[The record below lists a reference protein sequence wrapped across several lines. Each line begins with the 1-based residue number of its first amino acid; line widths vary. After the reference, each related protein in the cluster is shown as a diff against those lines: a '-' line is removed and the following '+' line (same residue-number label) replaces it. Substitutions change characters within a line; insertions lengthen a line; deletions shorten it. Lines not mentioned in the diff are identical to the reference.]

1 MDLSVSGLASGF
13 DWKTLVDQLVQVER
27 APQTQ
32 LLSEQNLLQQRN
44 NAYGSI
50 LTQLGVLRNRISA
63 LKSPDLFNTRAASVG
78 DSSVASASASTG
90 AVQGSFAFNF
100 LQLATASKLTGSS
113 GVGRALNASN
123 DVSGLVLSNAGFA
136 SGVSA
141 GDFTVNGKRVS
152 IVTTDTLQQVFDKIS
167 AATGGTVTGGY
178 DSSTD
183 RISLNSGAE
192 IVLGSA
198 ADSSNFLQIARLNN
212 NGTGTVASSSQLGS
226 VQVAHALSAANFT
239 TAISDGGG
247 AGKFRINGAEILFTA
262 SDKTADV
269 LKRIND
275 SAAGVTASFD
285 SVNDRFTLV
294 NKTTGDLGVAL
305 EDVSGNFLA
314 AAGLSTGALQRG
326 KSLLYT
332 VNNGGT
338 LTSQSNTIT
347 EASSGLAGLTVTAL
361 KEGGSTTVT
370 VGSDTSKIK
379 TAINDFITQYN
390 GVQSLIDSQTASS
403 TDAKGKVTAG
413 ILASDSDANDVA
425 RQLRTLAYGQ
435 VSGLTGTVKRLES
448 LGIATNSKDNTLK
461 LEDSTKLDAA
471 LANNLNDVS
480 KLFTDPTSGIAAQL
494 DTFLERTI
502 GDNGS
507 LLTRQ
512 TNLTKQSQGIDAQ
525 IAALESNV
533 QVHKQELTSQFVAM
547 ETAQSRINQQLQY
560 LTKSFG

>member
-152 IVTTDTLQQVFDKIS
+152 IATTDTLQQVFDKIS

>member
-239 TAISDGGG
+239 TAVSDGGG

-370 VGSDTSKIK
+370 VGSDTSNIK

-413 ILASDSDANDVA
+413 ILASDSDANDMA

>member
-13 DWKTLVDQLVQVER
+13 DWKSLVEQLADVER

-32 LLSEQNLLQQRN
+32 LLSEQNKLQQRN

-50 LTQLGVLRNRISA
+50 VTQLGVLRNRVSA
-63 LKSPDLFNTRAASVG
+63 LKSPDLFNARTAAVG
-78 DSSVASASASTG
+78 DSSVASASGSTG

-100 LQLATASKLTGSS
+100 LQLATASKLTGSN
-113 GVGRALNASN
+113 GAGLALSASN
-123 DVSGLVLSNAGFA
+123 DVSALVLSNAGF
-136 SGVSA
+136 SSSVSA

-152 IVTTDTLQQVFDKIS
+152 IATTDTLQQVFDKIS
-167 AATGGTVTGGY
+167 TATGGTVTGSY
-178 DSSTD
+178 NASTD
-183 RISLNSGAE
+183 KISLASAAQ

-198 ADSSNFLQIARLNN
+198 ADSSNFLQVARLNN
-212 NGTGTVASSSQLGS
+212 NGTGTIDSSSELGT
-226 VQVAHALSAANFT
+226 VQIARALSAGNFA
-239 TAISDGGG
+239 TAVSDGGG
-247 AGKFRINGAEILFTA
+247 AGKFRINGAEISFTVG
-262 SDKTADV
+262 DKVADV

-285 SVNDRFTLV
+285 AVNDRFTLV

-314 AAGLSTGALQRG
+314 ASGLSAGALQRG
-326 KSLLYT
+326 KSLIYT

-361 KEGGSTTVT
+361 KEGGSTSVT

-379 TAINDFITQYN
+379 TAINDFITEYN
-390 GVQSLIDSQTASS
+390 GVQSRIDSLTASS

-413 ILASDSDANDVA
+413 ILASDTDANDVA
-425 RQLRTLAYGQ
+425 SQLRSLAYAQ
-435 VSGLTGTVKRLES
+435 VSGLGGTLKRLES

-471 LANNLNDVS
+471 LANNQIGVS
-480 KLFTDPTSGIAAQL
+480 NLFSDPTYGIGTQL
-494 DTFLERTI
+494 DAYLERTI
-502 GDNGS
+502 GDDGS

-512 TNLTKQSQGIDAQ
+512 TNLTKQSQSIDTQ
-525 IAALESNV
+525 IALLEKNV
-533 QVHKQELTSQFVAM
+533 QVHKEQLTSRFVVM
-547 ETAQSRINQQLQY
+547 ESAQAQVNRQLQY
-560 LTKSFG
+560 LSKYFS